1 MKWYFNNP
9 FIYLSTFLR
18 ICVSICLYIYLSIHS
33 SIFLYTYIYLSIYL
47 SVNLSTCISIYLLTY
62 LAMVWNG
69 ISNNKKCFDFTA
81 FYLKKT
87 LKFMEFSFQ
96 IYYTIYVCIVCIL
109 YVCMCLYVKT
119 HLLSMCAY
127 IYLSSIYLN

>member
-18 ICVSICLYIYLSIHS
+18 ICVSICLYIYISIHS

-81 FYLKKT
+81 FYLKKNF
-87 LKFMEFSFQ
+87 K
-96 IYYTIYVCIVCIL
+96 IYGIFLSNIL
-109 YVCMCLYVKT
+109 YYICLYSVHT
-119 HLLSMCAY
+119 LCMYVFVC
-127 IYLSSIYLN
+127 